1 MIQNH
6 TNSPHHHLT
15 LQQLQEF
22 PNIENKKIIPLLISP
37 FQTDRILHEHLSQ
50 QPIVSER
57 SEHSKRIWLAHDQ
70 TKVHTLINLM
80 FNQPLNSDTK
90 SNIIV
95 FEGTYH
101 NMLELYQSLKRRLS
115 GYLNLKHEKKKSL
128 KEKYLESHLS
138 KLEFTDMI
146 SRFGILGRVELDHDK
161 KENGEYSKSYSFIQT
176 KVKRLPKLETLNR
189 LAQFT
194 IEKAEKIDPLLNGA
208 YIFIPIHSLLSS
220 IKSMDQWEKNGIQ
233 ISLSEKDFIDIYPQ
247 FGVYS
252 PTRREI
258 FSTLIRNAC
267 EEFLKNSQM
276 LKQMNNINII
286 DIGCGTGVFGLF
298 VSRYLST
305 YCLPQSSTATFNLQ
319 FIDINEWAIECTKK
333 NVNIYFNK
341 FGNHNERVDFT
352 LLDISNREIA
362 QQEILSK
369 VESKKDNT
377 LQNLNLLLCN
387 PPWISIS
394 KQDSQFIQQKRES
407 LNTFKNVIDLS
418 IFDIE
423 HEFLDNFLHLIQQF
437 VSSSSSKHDNRS
449 QTYGMILISNV
460 GHLLGLEEHPIL
472 ETVENKCLQ
481 IGLKIVRVFTLRR
494 DMDSQKHSLSV
505 REFLV
510 NNPLASKRKKSLHH
524 DEIQQAKEN
533 EEVYCVVIGKS

>member
-1 MIQNH
+1 MNQLQKHVIANMLRRQSLSNRWSCLSIKIHHDLLRRDYFHCFLTLQKSSHQTTRSIQKSTNKTTHHSNMIQNH

-286 DIGCGTGVFGLF
+286 DIGCGT
-298 VSRYLST
+298 VSGT
-305 YCLPQSSTATFNLQ
+305 KMCLEN
-319 FIDINEWAIECTKK
+319 
-333 NVNIYFNK
+333 
-341 FGNHNERVDFT
+341 DF
-352 LLDISNREIA
+352 
-362 QQEILSK
+362 
-369 VESKKDNT
+369 
-377 LQNLNLLLCN
+377 
-387 PPWISIS
+387 
-394 KQDSQFIQQKRES
+394 F
-407 LNTFKNVIDLS
+407 
-418 IFDIE
+418 
-423 HEFLDNFLHLIQQF
+423 
-437 VSSSSSKHDNRS
+437 
-449 QTYGMILISNV
+449 
-460 GHLLGLEEHPIL
+460 
-472 ETVENKCLQ
+472 
-481 IGLKIVRVFTLRR
+481 
-494 DMDSQKHSLSV
+494 
-505 REFLV
+505 
-510 NNPLASKRKKSLHH
+510 
-524 DEIQQAKEN
+524 
-533 EEVYCVVIGKS
+533 

>member
-1 MIQNH
+1 M
-6 TNSPHHHLT
+6 
-15 LQQLQEF
+15 
-22 PNIENKKIIPLLISP
+22 
-37 FQTDRILHEHLSQ
+37 
-50 QPIVSER
+50 
-57 SEHSKRIWLAHDQ
+57 
-70 TKVHTLINLM
+70 
-80 FNQPLNSDTK
+80 
-90 SNIIV
+90 
-95 FEGTYH
+95 
-101 NMLELYQSLKRRLS
+101 
-115 GYLNLKHEKKKSL
+115 
-128 KEKYLESHLS
+128 
-138 KLEFTDMI
+138 
-146 SRFGILGRVELDHDK
+146 
-161 KENGEYSKSYSFIQT
+161 
-176 KVKRLPKLETLNR
+176 
-189 LAQFT
+189 
-194 IEKAEKIDPLLNGA
+194 
-208 YIFIPIHSLLSS
+208 
-220 IKSMDQWEKNGIQ
+220 
-233 ISLSEKDFIDIYPQ
+233 
-247 FGVYS
+247 
-252 PTRREI
+252 
-258 FSTLIRNAC
+258 
-267 EEFLKNSQM
+267 
-276 LKQMNNINII
+276 
-286 DIGCGTGVFGLF
+286 
-298 VSRYLST
+298 SRYLST

-319 FIDINEWAIECTKK
+319 FIDINEWAIECTKE

-510 NNPLASKRKKSLHH
+510 NNPLASKRKKSPHH